1 MLILFFLYLYK
12 IQTNKQDKQ
21 TVRGMAAAG
30 TSGFAKMEER
40 GYFLLLDRLNCTL
53 EDKIDIWKDYDQDLL
68 DAPETEQGP
77 IVAKK
82 RREFLAERLHV
93 AFDVCAA
100 LDYLHANQII
110 YRDLKPVR
118 FFINLFIHLFNSPS
132 SS

>member
-1 MLILFFLYLYK
+1 
-12 IQTNKQDKQ
+12 
-21 TVRGMAAAG
+21 MAAAG

-118 FFINLFIHLFNSPS
+118 FLYIYLFIFFFFFLTHLT
-132 SS
+132 